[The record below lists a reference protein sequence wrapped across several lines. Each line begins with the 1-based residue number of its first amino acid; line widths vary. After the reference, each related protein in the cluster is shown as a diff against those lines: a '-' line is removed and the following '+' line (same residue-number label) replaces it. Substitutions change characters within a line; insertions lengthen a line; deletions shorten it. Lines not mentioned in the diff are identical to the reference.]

1 MSDTERSGPE
11 DSDQGS
17 TLTHLDRR
25 GQARMVAVG
34 HKPMQQRR
42 AVAEATVRMARVT
55 ARAITQGEMPKG
67 DVGAVARIAGIMG
80 AKKTSELIPLC
91 HPLPLEHVALEVT
104 TNADVGEVR
113 IEATVET
120 IARTG
125 VEMEALTA
133 VTVAALA
140 VYDLVKGVD
149 KSVTIDRVKLVEKT
163 KGRTFPGT

>member
-1 MSDTERSGPE
+1 MNEPTERGPV
-11 DSDQGS
+11 DSEQGS
-17 TLTHLDRR
+17 ELTHLDRR
-25 GQARMVAVG
+25 GQARMVGVG

-42 AVAEATVRMARVT
+42 AVATATVRMARVT

-80 AKKTSELIPLC
+80 AKRTPELIPLC
-91 HPLPLEHVALEVT
+91 HPLPIEHVAVEIT
-104 TNADVGEVR
+104 TNPDVGEVK
-113 IEATVET
+113 IEAVVET

-133 VTVAALA
+133 VSVAALA

-149 KSVTIDRVKLVEKT
+149 ATVSIERIKLVEKT
-163 KGRTFPGT
+163 KGRTYPGT